1 MNKVISKAKFLF
13 ADDTTMEL
21 SGEYINTIVTF
32 SGINIA
38 ESAPYEIYISLK
50 PTAKEIFEIVQNK
63 DIIEIDRWYNDDTSK
78 HADMPYKEENGRN
91 KFQTSKVDDS
101 GNFIVKIT
109 GPRPKL

>member
-21 SGEYINTIVTF
+21 SGEHINTIVTF
-32 SGINIA
+32 SGINIK

-91 KFQTSKVDDS
+91 QFQTSKVDDN